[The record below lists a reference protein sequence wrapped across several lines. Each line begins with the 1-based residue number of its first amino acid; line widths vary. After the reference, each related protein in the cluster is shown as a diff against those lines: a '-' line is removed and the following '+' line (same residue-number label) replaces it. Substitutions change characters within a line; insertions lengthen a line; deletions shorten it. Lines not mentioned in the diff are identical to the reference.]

1 MKKSN
6 FIKVMMLASILP
18 LSASMDDGLT
28 NPTQEQ
34 VIELTNDNDIIQ
46 KRVSGG
52 NVNINTGG
60 LMDMTFGSI
69 Q

>member
-1 MKKSN
+1 MKLSKFPLRQRATLHVDGGTIAN
-6 FIKVMMLASILP
+6 ADIVIKKGGKLNIINN
-18 LSASMDDGLT
+18 G
-28 NPTQEQ
+28 
-34 VIELTNDNDIIQ
+34 IIQ